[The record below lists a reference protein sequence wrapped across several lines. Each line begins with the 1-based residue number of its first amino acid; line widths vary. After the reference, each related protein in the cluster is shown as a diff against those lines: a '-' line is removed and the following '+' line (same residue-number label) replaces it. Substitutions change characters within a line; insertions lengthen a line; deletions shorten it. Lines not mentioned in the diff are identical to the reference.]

1 MNCASAAAV
10 AAALAAGTA
19 DPMADPANQDQS
31 SEASP
36 TRPESGTEDVKLYS
50 AAYFEAFNALTALD
64 MVNRVP
70 GFSVDGGGNV
80 RGLGGAAG
88 NVLIDGARPSS
99 KESVTTLLARIPA
112 SRVTRVELVRG
123 ASGGID
129 MAGHSEVLN
138 VVRKAGGQ
146 GSGAYEARLEAWK
159 GAPVTADASA
169 SYSGRKAGWRY
180 SVNLERD
187 ANYSRFYG
195 DETLSTPDGAVIERR
210 EEDSS
215 QDSRGW
221 SGAASAER
229 DAGAWTVGLNANA
242 GISRY
247 DGREPSRV
255 VDGNGAFQE
264 LNLSD
269 FDEQTREGEIG
280 GHIAREISDTLSVQ
294 LIGLQGINDFSSL
307 QTFDRYDREGFARRT
322 VQTIDETSGESILRG
337 VVDWVPRDGH
347 ALQAGLEGAYNFLDS
362 AVTLAVDDGGG
373 LEEIG
378 LPVSNTKV
386 EEYRGEAFAS
396 WAWTASKAL
405 TVEPGLK
412 AEISRLVQSGDGAN
426 ERSFVYLKPSLSLSW
441 DYADQR
447 QLSLLV
453 EREVGQLNFG
463 DFVSS
468 TQVNEGQTD
477 LGNPELEPEK
487 TWRGR
492 AEWQRRFWTE
502 GVLSLVLRYDY
513 IQDLQ
518 DRVPVRGANGK
529 LFDAPGN
536 LELGELLIG
545 RMEASLPLRRL
556 GLDGARFEGWY
567 EVRDAHVDDP
577 VTGRDRFI
585 SYRDDE
591 LWEVKFR
598 QDFPDEGWAYGLAYY
613 KDGYEPVWR
622 LDEKIVF
629 EGDDG
634 DLDLFVETT
643 RFFGVTIRAAI
654 DNIGNP
660 DSNRT
665 RYLYDGPRDVGRL
678 AAIETRD
685 KFNGQHFSL
694 GVRGVF

>member
-1 MNCASAAAV
+1 MYCASAAALAV
-10 AAALAAGTA
+10 ALAAGTA
-19 DPMADPANQDQS
+19 DPSADPANQDQS
-31 SEASP
+31 DQASP
-36 TRPESGTEDVKLYS
+36 SRPESGTEDVKLYS

-70 GFSVDGGGNV
+70 GFSADGGGNV

-112 SRVTRVELVRG
+112 SRVTRLELIRG
-123 ASGGID
+123 AASGID

-138 VVRKAGGQ
+138 VVREAGGQ

-159 GAPVTADASA
+159 GAPVTADATA
-169 SYSGRKAGWRY
+169 SYSGHKTGWRY
-180 SVNLERD
+180 SANLERD

-195 DETLSTPDGAVIERR
+195 DETLSTPDGVVIERR

-215 QDSRGW
+215 QDSRSW

-229 DAGAWTVGLNANA
+229 GAGPWTIGLNANL
-242 GISRY
+242 GTSRY

-255 VDGNGAFQE
+255 FDSGENFQE

-269 FDEQTREGEIG
+269 FDEESWNGEIG
-280 GHIAREISDTLSVQ
+280 GDLRREITDSLSLQ
-294 LIGLQGINDFSSL
+294 LIALQGYNDFSAL
-307 QTFDRYDREGFARRT
+307 QTFDHYDQGGFARLT

-337 VVDWVPRDGH
+337 ALDWLPAEGH
-347 ALQAGLEGAYNFLDS
+347 ALQAGVESAYNFLDS
-362 AVTLAVDDGGG
+362 AVTLAVDDGDG
-373 LEEIG
+373 LEEID
-378 LPVSNTKV
+378 LPVSTTKV

-396 WAWTASKAL
+396 WAWTASDTL
-405 TVEPGLK
+405 TLEPGLK
-412 AEISRLVQSGDGAN
+412 AELSRLVQSGDGAN
-426 ERSFVYLKPSLSLSW
+426 QRSFFYLKPSLSLSW

-447 QLSLLV
+447 QISLLV
-453 EREVGQLNFG
+453 ERDVGQLNFG

-468 TQVNEGQTD
+468 TQVNEGQTN
-477 LGNPELEPEK
+477 LGNPELEPAK

-492 AEWQRRFWTE
+492 AEWRRRFWTE
-502 GVLSLVLRYDY
+502 GVLSLIVRYDY

-518 DRVPVRGANGK
+518 DLVPVRGADGA

-536 LELGELLIG
+536 LDLGKLLIG
-545 RMEASLPLRRL
+545 RMEASLPLRKL

-567 EVRDAHVDDP
+567 EVRNAHVDDP

-622 LDEKIVF
+622 LDEKTVF

-660 DSNRT
+660 DSERT